1 MVQEGKNGFLF
12 NPSSEKSMADAIM
25 RFLDL
30 SKEEKEAMGNYS
42 FKHSRTLFNLETFT
56 DKYVEIIN
64 KITK

>member
-1 MVQEGKNGFLF
+1 
-12 NPSSEKSMADAIM
+12 MADAII

-30 SKEEKEAMGNYS
+30 SKEEKDAMGNYS